1 MSDKSVVLMMK
12 YTQFFFYF
20 SLTGKVKCQGLAWV
34 VQNNLAN
41 QGSCEMLL
49 FFGLF
54 SVSWVHFC
62 FTLRWNVALMK
73 LQTREIKT
81 KINHYLNPG

>member
-49 FFGLF
+49 FFWF
-54 SVSWVHFC
+54 IFC
-62 FTLRWNVALMK
+62 FLGSFLLYFKVERGTNEASNKRN
-73 LQTREIKT
+73 
-81 KINHYLNPG
+81 

>member
-1 MSDKSVVLMMK
+1 MVAVA
-12 YTQFFFYF
+12 
-20 SLTGKVKCQGLAWV
+20 GG
-34 VQNNLAN
+34 NLPI
-41 QGSCEMLL
+41 L
-49 FFGLF
+49 GLF

-81 KINHYLNPG
+81 KINHFLNPG